1 MVQFQVL
8 FESRCLRID
17 VDDERL
23 GNECEKREGE
33 REREREREREERRE
47 WARECWSPKVTVR
60 WAGIVLVCARHLA
73 YSETA

>member
-1 MVQFQVL
+1 MSMTKGWEMSVK
-8 FESRCLRID
+8 RGR
-17 VDDERL
+17 ERD
-23 GNECEKREGE
+23 RERK
-33 REREREREREERRE
+33 REREKERRGEERRE